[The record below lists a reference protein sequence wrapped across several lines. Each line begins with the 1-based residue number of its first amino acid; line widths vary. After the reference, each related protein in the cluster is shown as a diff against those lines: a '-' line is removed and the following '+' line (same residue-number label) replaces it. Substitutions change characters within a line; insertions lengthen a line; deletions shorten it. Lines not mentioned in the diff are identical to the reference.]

1 MIWFGFLGIFLI
13 ISIIGFMTEEKM
25 SIVFFI
31 VPIAMAIFGYFLMK
45 ALVFDLMDEVRDE
58 GSYLLIKNK
67 GMEERV
73 YFKNIKN
80 ISYTFMTNP
89 DRVTL
94 SLRIPGQFGDE
105 VTFCPKTSPMP
116 FRKNKDI
123 LGLIDKVDKAKSG

>member
-94 SLRIPGQFGDE
+94 SLRIPGQF
-105 VTFCPKTSPMP
+105 
-116 FRKNKDI
+116 
-123 LGLIDKVDKAKSG
+123 